1 MLDKDGLNLLTI
13 DFVTTVCAVSR
24 AHLVFELNSL
34 KGLEYE
40 AFYENLWQLEQDY
53 TNYIENFEWNQQRR
67 EKYAE
72 NNDFLN

>member
-1 MLDKDGLNLLTI
+1 MTLSQQ
-13 DFVTTVCAVSR
+13 FVCSIVHTLSKI
-24 AHLVFELNSL
+24 FNFNSP

-72 NNDFLN
+72 NNDEFAN